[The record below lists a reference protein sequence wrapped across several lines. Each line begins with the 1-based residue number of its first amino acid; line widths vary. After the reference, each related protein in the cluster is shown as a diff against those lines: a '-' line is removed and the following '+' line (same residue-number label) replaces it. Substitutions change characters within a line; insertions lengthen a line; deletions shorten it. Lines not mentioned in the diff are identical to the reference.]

1 MTSSK
6 PEATE
11 SQFDWCHNLSKDRPA
26 LSAAEL
32 EQCRNT
38 GHELMMHHPI
48 PYRRV
53 VMIERPRYVSS
64 IFGFGLP
71 WPTTRGRGAL
81 LLAVPLIVV
90 PGGAVFFGWLAAMF
104 IEPLLWCLVLPIVWM
119 LLSLAILTL
128 IYQLG
133 RPKGVDRAGQ
143 LVRGVRESLITD
155 SSASA
160 SA

>member
-6 PEATE
+6 SGAPDG
-11 SQFDWCHNLSKDRPA
+11 QFDWCHNLSKDRPA

-32 EQCRNT
+32 EQCRQT
-38 GHELMMHHPI
+38 GHELMMYHPI

-53 VMIERPRYVSS
+53 AMIERPRYVSS
-64 IFGFGLP
+64 VFNIGLP
-71 WPTTRGRGAL
+71 WPMTRSRGAL

-90 PGGAVFFGWLAAMF
+90 PGGAIVVGWLAATF
-104 IEPLLWCLVLPIVWM
+104 IEPLLWCLALPIVWM

-133 RPKGVDRAGQ
+133 RPKDVDQRWAELRQATAQ
-143 LVRGVRESLITD
+143 L
-155 SSASA
+155 SAQHTPQP
-160 SA
+160 